1 MDDNLL
7 VKPNTALLKWHVDSR
22 LRAKIG
28 DSGAYI
34 EELQRIL
41 IAMGY
46 NCGVFAPDGNFG
58 PTTENAVRKFQKDH
72 DLPENGIID
81 IDTISAML

>member
-1 MDDNLL
+1 MNEDF
-7 VKPNTALLKWHVDSR
+7 VKPNTALLKWHADSR

-41 IAMGY
+41 ICYGY
-46 NCGVFAPDGNFG
+46 NCGMFAPDGRFG
-58 PTTENAVRKFQKDH
+58 PTTENAVKKFQKDH
-72 DLPENGIID
+72 NLPDNGIVD
-81 IDTISAML
+81 IETLYAML